1 MNNDNIFFDISKLKS
16 CGKNVI
22 IGKTVR
28 IRNPEKV
35 SIGNNV
41 IIDDFTYISGEVEI
55 GDYVH
60 VGASST
66 LSASKSK
73 ITMKEFSGISS
84 GCRVYAGSSNYIKGC
99 LDLPTI
105 PEEFSFGSIFEE
117 VCLNRFVL
125 IGANTVIL
133 PGTNLPEGIAC
144 GANLVLKKSIE
155 YKEWTIISEG
165 RILPRRGKEKILSE
179 IKKFYK

>member
-1 MNNDNIFFDISKLKS
+1 M
-16 CGKNVI
+16 
-22 IGKTVR
+22 
-28 IRNPEKV
+28 
-35 SIGNNV
+35 
-41 IIDDFTYISGEVEI
+41 
-55 GDYVH
+55 
-60 VGASST
+60 
-66 LSASKSK
+66 
-73 ITMKEFSGISS
+73 
-84 GCRVYAGSSNYIKGC
+84 
-99 LDLPTI
+99 
-105 PEEFSFGSIFEE
+105 
-117 VCLNRFVL
+117 L